1 MQIMTNPVCAF
12 PFRKMAAMLVQCWCN
27 EGSAHVTYSE
37 YVITLFRKPV
47 AWLVHLF
54 NWDALH

>member
-1 MQIMTNPVCAF
+1 
-12 PFRKMAAMLVQCWCN
+12 MAAMLVQ
-27 EGSAHVTYSE
+27 EGSAHVTYSD

>member
-12 PFRKMAAMLVQCWCN
+12 SFRKMAAMLVQ
-27 EGSAHVTYSE
+27 EGSAHVTYSD

>member
-12 PFRKMAAMLVQCWCN
+12 SLRKMAAMLVQ
-27 EGSAHVTYSE
+27 EGSPLVTYSD

-47 AWLVHLF
+47 A
-54 NWDALH
+54 